1 MTRSFVLGG
10 CELVEAGPFERQWL
24 GASVCWAV
32 LGRRG
37 LVWVCARKLGHL
49 IVPCIALILFPAPRV
64 RRVVSQCP
72 ICLDLL
78 ERPGITDC
86 LHVFW

>member
-1 MTRSFVLGG
+1 MSTSSYIWGWYL
-10 CELVEAGPFERQWL
+10 LVSSVDGWEPVYAGL
-24 GASVCWAV
+24 CW
-32 LGRRG
+32 GD
-37 LVWVCARKLGHL
+37 KLGHL
-49 IVPCIALILFPAPRV
+49 IVPCIALIPFPAPRM